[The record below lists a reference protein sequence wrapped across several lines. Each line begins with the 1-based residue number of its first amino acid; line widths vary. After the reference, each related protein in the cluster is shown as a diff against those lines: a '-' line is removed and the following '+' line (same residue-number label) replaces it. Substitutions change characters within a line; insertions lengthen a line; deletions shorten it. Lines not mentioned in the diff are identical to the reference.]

1 VENHASCQ
9 REEHAVGL
17 YERLVQEAAELPK
30 DPNRNRNKRM
40 SGYLRSRKK
49 PV

>member
-1 VENHASCQ
+1 M
-9 REEHAVGL
+9 GL
-17 YERLVQEAAELPK
+17 YERLLQEAAELPE
-30 DPNRNRNKRM
+30 DSNRDRNKRM